1 MTQPQEQQ
9 EDQVE
14 NYFPMD
20 RLVIYSIAAFI
31 NCALFGQFH
40 LIKTADRRRGC
51 YTGTGGILKN
61 FILPPFASLTST
73 LIYIMGNPCIKNL
86 ALDYIINF
94 GLILTSWV
102 AMLGLQFSIIVY
114 HYNNEQTIT
123 EKKIMEDKCSEL
135 QRYDQTAYYTQYN
148 HYQTFRKC
156 EITFL
161 SLSAF
166 LSTFLLILK
175 LIVTVNGT
183 CMPNYGGWRTGIE
196 LIVIILFPSLNLTY
210 YMKGV
215 GKREECKKLK
225 SINDKSVSLTTSKEN
240 QKQVEA
246 FI

>member
-1 MTQPQEQQ
+1 MNQPQEQ

-14 NYFPMD
+14 DYIPMD

-51 YTGTGGILKN
+51 YSGTGGILKN
-61 FILPPFASLTST
+61 YILPPLASLTST

-102 AMLGLQFSIIVY
+102 AMLGLQFSIIVF
-114 HYNNEQTIT
+114 HYNAQQTTT
-123 EKKIMEDKCSEL
+123 EKRILENKCSEL
-135 QRYDQTAYYTQYN
+135 QRYDLTAYYTQYN
-148 HYQTFRKC
+148 HYQTLRKC

-166 LSTFLLILK
+166 LSALLLILQ
-175 LIVTVNGT
+175 LIVTVNGS
-183 CMPNYGGWRTGIE
+183 CMSNYGGWRTGIE

-225 SINDKSVSLTTSKEN
+225 SINDKTISLTPSTEN